1 MLRPALALVALLS
14 LLSGCSVFSRKVEDV
29 GPTYTPKNV
38 SGPASWPIGLQR
50 VALLPAH
57 DVSGD
62 LPPENLSAYDP
73 IWQRS
78 LSSAQR
84 AELVPVARSQM
95 AVWIGKESVA
105 STGLLP
111 YTLLERITRETGA
124 QAVLFLDLTS
134 VKSYPPLSLGFRA
147 RLAALPS
154 GETIWVADELFDGA
168 DDATARSARRFARDN
183 NSAPGDAAAGVAQ
196 SPTRFGAYAF
206 HAVAALLPPRIAP
219 STNVPKPQTTR

>member
-1 MLRPALALVALLS
+1 MLRPALALAALL
-14 LLSGCSVFSRKVEDV
+14 LLAGCSLFSRKIEDV

-38 SGPASWPIGLQR
+38 SGPASWPVGLLR
-50 VALLPAH
+50 VAVMPAH

-62 LPPENLSAYDP
+62 LPPETLSTYDP

-78 LSSAQR
+78 LGAAQR
-84 AELVPVARSQM
+84 AELVPVARNQLS
-95 AVWIGKESVA
+95 VWIGRESVA

-134 VKSYPPLSLGFRA
+134 VKSYPPLALGFRA
-147 RLAALPS
+147 RLAALPG
-154 GETIWVADELFDGA
+154 GETIWIADELFDAA
-168 DDATARSARRFARDN
+168 DDATARSARRFARAN

-196 SPTRFGAYAF
+196 SPSRFGAYAF
-206 HAVAALLPPRIAP
+206 QAVATLLPPHLAP
-219 STNVPKPQTTR
+219 PPVIPQKPTAR